1 MNDPFSD
8 EDYVEF
14 YCGLMLHGLAVDPRH
29 DVTESFVST
38 FTVSDET
45 FVRAV
50 MLLFLRD
57 DDVDSVTVQ
66 EFMNKAQGDIVDA
79 RKDKR
84 KVAVMDAR
92 LSA

>member
-1 MNDPFSD
+1 MNDPFSH
-8 EDYVEF
+8 EDYADF
-14 YCGLMLHGLAVDPRH
+14 YCGLMLHGLAVDQRYA
-29 DVTESFVST
+29 TGSFVST
-38 FTVSDET
+38 FTVSDEA

-50 MLLFLRD
+50 ILLFLQD
-57 DDVDSVTVQ
+57 NDNDSVTVQ
-66 EFMNKAQGDIVDA
+66 EFMNRAQRDIVDG

>member
-8 EDYVEF
+8 EEYADF
-14 YCGLMLHGLAVDPRH
+14 YCGLMLHGLAVDQRH
-29 DVTESFVST
+29 VTGSFVST
-38 FTVSDET
+38 FTVSDEA

-50 MLLFLRD
+50 MLLFLQD

-66 EFMNKAQGDIVDA
+66 EFMNRAQRDIVDA